1 MLAYNMIKLNNGVE
15 IPEFGLGV
23 FRSELGTETS
33 NAVRWALEAGYRH
46 IDTAMMYRNEADV
59 ARGIRESGVPR
70 EDILSRRSSPCSPSR
85 IESLKRGR
93 ELACGARYRLYR
105 PLSPALAC
113 DELRGRLAHAHE
125 VLRKGAARDRCLK
138 LPGSS
143 PAKAGGRGPDASC
156 RQPDRAAPFLPGTR
170 AEGVLRGTRHPH

>member
-70 EDILSRRSSPCSPSR
+70 EDIFITSKLAVQSIADRKF
-85 IESLKRGR
+85 EEGGR

-125 VLRKGAARDRCLK
+125 VLRKKARCARSVSQTSRFVTCK
-138 LPGSS
+138 SWRP
-143 PAKAGGRGPDASC
+143 
-156 RQPDRAAPFLPGTR
+156 RA
-170 AEGVLRGTRHPH
+170 